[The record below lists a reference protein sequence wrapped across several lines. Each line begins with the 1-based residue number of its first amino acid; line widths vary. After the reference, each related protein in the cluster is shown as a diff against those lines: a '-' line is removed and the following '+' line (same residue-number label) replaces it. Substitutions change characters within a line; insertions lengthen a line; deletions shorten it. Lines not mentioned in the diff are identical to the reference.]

1 MDKVVILTTV
11 IGAEMLLSRYD
22 FKLCKPFVIQRTH
35 TYQNPRAQPAAPD
48 IMVPKGNW
56 DQTRCHFTTTR
67 NIKHDPVNLA
77 INVNCERTSVPQ
89 RQKSCFKKME
99 ACKKEKMHKLK
110 KDTEKEKHR
119 KGIFPVRVQ
128 GTACR
133 RKHRGACV
141 GVRMRPTQHQP

>member
-77 INVNCERTSVPQ
+77 INVNRERTSVPQ

-110 KDTEKEKHR
+110 KDTEKGKHR

>member
-22 FKLCKPFVIQRTH
+22 FKLCEPFVIQRTH
-35 TYQNPRAQPAAPD
+35 TYQNPCTQPAAPD
-48 IMVPKGNW
+48 IMAPKGNW

-89 RQKSCFKKME
+89 RQKSCFKKWRHVN
-99 ACKKEKMHKLK
+99 KKRC
-110 KDTEKEKHR
+110 TS
-119 KGIFPVRVQ
+119 
-128 GTACR
+128 
-133 RKHRGACV
+133 
-141 GVRMRPTQHQP
+141 

>member
-1 MDKVVILTTV
+1 
-11 IGAEMLLSRYD
+11 MLLSRYD

-110 KDTEKEKHR
+110 KDAEKGKHR